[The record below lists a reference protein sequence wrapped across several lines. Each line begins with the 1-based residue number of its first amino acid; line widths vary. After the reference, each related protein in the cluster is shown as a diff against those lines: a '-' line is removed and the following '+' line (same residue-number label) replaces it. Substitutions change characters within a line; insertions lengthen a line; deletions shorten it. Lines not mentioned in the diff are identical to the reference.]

1 MASVIITNVASLSAQ
16 RSLSTSQ
23 SELAT
28 SVERLS
34 SGYRINRAK
43 DDAAGLGI
51 SAKLQAQIK
60 GLNASVRNAND
71 AISVVQ
77 TAEGALAEVA
87 DMLQRLKELSVQGN
101 NDSLNTDQRES
112 IMEEVNALLGEID
125 SITTRTTFNGT
136 ALLNSNS
143 SLAFQAGA
151 SSTDSFTI
159 SLAGA
164 QIGTRGSTSSVIT
177 TEDMTAATAAA
188 FTTLEGTVDADITL
202 VATARGKLGAY
213 QNRLDHAIAN
223 MQATSENLQTSASR
237 ILDTDYAAETAQL
250 TKTQIHQQA
259 ATAMLAQANQM
270 PNVVLSLLK

>member
-1 MASVIITNVASLSAQ
+1 MASVINTNVASLSAQ
-16 RSLSTSQ
+16 RNLTMSQ
-23 SELAT
+23 TDLAT

-34 SGYRINRAK
+34 SGTRINRAK

-51 SAKLQAQIK
+51 SAKLQAQVK

-87 DMLQRLKELSVQGN
+87 DMLQRLKELSTQGK
-101 NDSLNTDQRES
+101 NDSLNSDQRSS
-112 IMEEVNALLGEID
+112 IKEEANALLAEID
-125 SITTRTTFNGT
+125 SIKSRTTFNGT
-136 ALLNSNS
+136 SLLNSTA
-143 SLAFQAGA
+143 SLVFQAGSA
-151 SSTDSFTI
+151 VGDTFSI
-159 SLAGA
+159 SLSGA
-164 QIGTRGSTSSVIT
+164 KIGTRGSASTVVT
-177 TEDMTAATAAA
+177 TVDMAGSAASN
-188 FTTLEGTVDADITL
+188 FTTLETSVDADITK

-223 MQATSENLQTSASR
+223 MQATSENLQASNSR

>member
-1 MASVIITNVASLSAQ
+1 MASVINTNVASLSAQ
-16 RSLSTSQ
+16 RNLTMSQ
-23 SELAT
+23 TDLAT

-34 SGYRINRAK
+34 SGTRINRAK

-51 SAKLQAQIK
+51 SAKLQAQVK

-87 DMLQRLKELSVQGN
+87 DMLQRLKELSTQGK
-101 NDSLNTDQRES
+101 NDSLNSDQRSS
-112 IMEEVNALLGEID
+112 IKEEANALLAEID
-125 SITTRTTFNGT
+125 SIKSRTTFNGT
-136 ALLNSNS
+136 SLLNSTA
-143 SLAFQAGA
+143 SLVFQAGSA
-151 SSTDSFTI
+151 VGDTFSI
-159 SLAGA
+159 SLSGA
-164 QIGTRGSTSSVIT
+164 KIGTRGSASTVVT
-177 TEDMTAATAAA
+177 TVDMAGSAASN
-188 FTTLEGTVDADITL
+188 FTTLETSVDADITK

-223 MQATSENLQTSASR
+223 MQATSENLQASNSR

-270 PNVVLSLLK
+270 PNVILALLK